1 MPMRQTCKSRFVC
14 ICPYWPSQSIHALT
28 PIRLRTGI
36 GGNLSASFHT
46 SIASHRIA
54 HAGNP
59 PVLTSRPWCD
69 CHSSPSPRSRTQDI
83 ENTHCPSS
91 ECVVEPF
98 VLLLLLPSRHLQYPN
113 YIPSLH
119 SATAST
125 THSGQK
131 HTGHHFH
138 ELNLLLLFLYPPTT
152 PRYPSELYRAS
163 RLRLSLQF
171 RHPGER

>member
-1 MPMRQTCKSRFVC
+1 MYLSILTLSIYSCFNPDPTSNWHWGKSFRIISCFN
-14 ICPYWPSQSIHALT
+14 
-28 PIRLRTGI
+28 R
-36 GGNLSASFHT
+36 
-46 SIASHRIA
+46 IASHRIA

-69 CHSSPSPRSRTQDI
+69 CHSTPSPRSRTQDI